1 MYLIYHK
8 YKSIPCTSKNVTII
22 VNQKTQTCPNPQ
34 CYLNGDDVLN
44 RYDIS
49 HNGLARN
56 IIVTFDFYEPWNCEV
71 ECWTKPIRTPI
82 RDISSSYLNNDY
94 RQYYHSNNNRNF
106 YTYQNNSIQLSNVLK
121 EK

>member
-8 YKSIPCTSKNVTII
+8 YNSIPCTKQNVTII

-34 CYLNGDDVLN
+34 CYSNGDDVLN

-56 IIVTFDFYEPWNCEV
+56 IIVTFDFYGSWNCEA
-71 ECWTKPIRTPI
+71 ECWTEKIRKRTPI
-82 RDISSSYLNNDY
+82 GSSYLDKNY
-94 RQYYHSNNNRNF
+94 HQYYHSNNNGNF